1 MNTKIY
7 NNKYNIIITNSDIK
21 IEDVVK
27 KYNLSDSKQY
37 EIYKGDL
44 NKIAFKIREYE
55 LKHDE
60 IFSGNILIHKLTD
73 MDIKTITNG
82 LVLTDNCIYVTNYI
96 SVGNNEECSINQN
109 FMYCSSM
116 VLWIMSQYSRNE
128 YPLFHNLRRSRILL
142 KKFGDYI
149 K

>member
-21 IEDVVK
+21 VEDVVK

-73 MDIKTITNG
+73 MDIKTITND

-142 KKFGDYI
+142 KRFGDYI

>member
-60 IFSGNILIHKLTD
+60 IFSGNILIHKLSD
-73 MDIKTITNG
+73 MSIKTITND

-96 SVGNNEECSINQN
+96 SAGNNEECSINQN

-116 VLWIMSQYSRNE
+116 VLWIISQYSRNE

>member
-21 IEDVVK
+21 VEDVVK

-82 LVLTDNCIYVTNYI
+82 LVLTDNCIYVTNYT

-142 KKFGDYI
+142 KRFGDYI

>member
-21 IEDVVK
+21 VEDVVK

-116 VLWIMSQYSRNE
+116 VLWIISQYSRNE

-142 KKFGDYI
+142 KRFGDYI

>member
-21 IEDVVK
+21 VEDVVK

-44 NKIAFKIREYE
+44 NTIAFKIREYE

-142 KKFGDYI
+142 KRFGDYI

>member
-21 IEDVVK
+21 VEDVVK

-142 KKFGDYI
+142 KRFGDYI

>member
-1 MNTKIY
+1 MNTKIH
-7 NNKYNIIITNSDIK
+7 NGKYNIIITNADISVA
-21 IEDVVK
+21 DVVK
-27 KYNLSDSKQY
+27 KYNLSNLKQY

-60 IFSGNILIHKLTD
+60 IFSGNILINKLSD
-73 MDIKTITNG
+73 MSIKTITNG
-82 LVLTDNCIYVTNYI
+82 LVLTDNCIYVTNYK
-96 SVGNNEECSINQN
+96 SAGHHHECFVNTN

-116 VLWIMSQYSRNE
+116 VLWIISQYSRNK
-128 YPLFHNLRRSRILL
+128 YSLFHNLRRSRILL
-142 KKFGDYI
+142 KKLGDYI

>member
-21 IEDVVK
+21 VEDVVK

-116 VLWIMSQYSRNE
+116 VLWIISQYSRNE

>member
-21 IEDVVK
+21 VEDVVK

-73 MDIKTITNG
+73 MEYK
-82 LVLTDNCIYVTNYI
+82 
-96 SVGNNEECSINQN
+96 NNHQWFSFN
-109 FMYCSSM
+109 
-116 VLWIMSQYSRNE
+116 
-128 YPLFHNLRRSRILL
+128 
-142 KKFGDYI
+142 
-149 K
+149 

>member
-21 IEDVVK
+21 VEDVVK